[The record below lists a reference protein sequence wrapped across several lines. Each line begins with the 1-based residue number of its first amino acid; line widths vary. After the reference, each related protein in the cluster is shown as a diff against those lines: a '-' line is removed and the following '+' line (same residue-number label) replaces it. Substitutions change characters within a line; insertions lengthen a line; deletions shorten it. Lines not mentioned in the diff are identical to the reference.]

1 MKIVAIAAAIVAAT
15 IGCAPVANGIT
26 AEEVCRK
33 TYNWP
38 IPMPTL
44 TGWSME
50 HTMTDSTTSCFT
62 NISAIA
68 PDGHDVMN
76 DTINAPVPF
85 GWWKIATQSPSAGTG
100 VQMDA
105 QIKLTVVEDQNAP
118 GQ

>member
-1 MKIVAIAAAIVAAT
+1 MKIVVIAAAMVAT
-15 IGCAPVANGIT
+15 TFGCAPLANGIT
-26 AEEVCRK
+26 AEEACRK

-38 IPMPTL
+38 IPMPPL

-50 HTMTDSTTSCFT
+50 YTMTDSTSSCFT
-62 NISAIA
+62 DISAIA

-76 DTINAPVPF
+76 DTIKAPIPF
-85 GWWKIATQSPSAGTG
+85 AWWKIATQSPSAGTR

-105 QIKLTVVEDQNAP
+105 QIKLTVVEDQHAP